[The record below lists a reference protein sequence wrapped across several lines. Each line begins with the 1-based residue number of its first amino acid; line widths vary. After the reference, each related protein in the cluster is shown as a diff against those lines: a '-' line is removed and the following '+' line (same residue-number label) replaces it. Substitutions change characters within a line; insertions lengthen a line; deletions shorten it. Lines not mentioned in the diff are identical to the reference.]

1 MQCPYCKKN
10 LEKIVIQLQVQ
21 GQKLRPSIVLDV
33 SARPL
38 FEENGI
44 ANIAKNTSLT
54 DGVFIVLRQ
63 KASAMREFRKKQNP
77 VTFVTGV
84 LCWRYL
90 FSRAVSSQVLWAEA
104 SLTDLSRDDAGGVDN
119 VQ

>member
-21 GQKLRPSIVLDV
+21 GQKLRPSIILDG

-44 ANIAKNTSLT
+44 ANIAKNTILT

-84 LCWRYL
+84 SCWRYL
-90 FSRAVSSQVLWAEA
+90 MLTEQWPIFLW
-104 SLTDLSRDDAGGVDN
+104 TGK
-119 VQ
+119 